1 MKSPYIPLVLVSL
14 WQSIE
19 ENYDD
24 YKEQISE
31 DTVDENAEETRMM
44 LRDSEV
50 QALFAG
56 YEFSDLRGARKK
68 SLRSTNHTDSEYM
81 SLRGSAR

>member
-1 MKSPYIPLVLVSL
+1 M
-14 WQSIE
+14 QSIE

-44 LRDSEV
+44 LRDAEV

-56 YEFSDLRGARKK
+56 YEFVEQRVGEARKK

>member
-1 MKSPYIPLVLVSL
+1 M
-14 WQSIE
+14 
-19 ENYDD
+19 
-24 YKEQISE
+24 
-31 DTVDENAEETRMM
+31 DENAEETRMM
-44 LRDSEV
+44 LRDTEV

-56 YEFSDLRGARKK
+56 YEFTEQRGTDARRK

>member
-1 MKSPYIPLVLVSL
+1 
-14 WQSIE
+14 
-19 ENYDD
+19 
-24 YKEQISE
+24 
-31 DTVDENAEETRMM
+31 MM
-44 LRDSEV
+44 LRDAEV

-56 YEFSDLRGARKK
+56 YEFAEQRGSDAPRK